1 MTFNF
6 KAFKSAKVHLYDLNQ
21 IFEDRF
27 IFEEGAY
34 REDVTDEK
42 INMDQKDI
50 QITAIHL
57 YHL

>member
-6 KAFKSAKVHLYDLNQ
+6 NAFKSAKVHLYDLNQ

-34 REDVTDEK
+34 REYVTDEK
-42 INMDQKDI
+42 RNMDQKDI
-50 QITAIHL
+50 QITAIR
-57 YHL
+57 